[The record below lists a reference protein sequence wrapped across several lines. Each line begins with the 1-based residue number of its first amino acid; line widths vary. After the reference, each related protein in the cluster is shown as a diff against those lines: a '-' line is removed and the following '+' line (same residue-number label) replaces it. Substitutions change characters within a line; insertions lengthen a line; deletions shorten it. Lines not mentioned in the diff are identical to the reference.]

1 MALHYVTGDA
11 TAPQRPAPWVI
22 AHVCNDI
29 GRWGRGFVLPLARRW
44 PETKRA
50 FLGRALALGEVQF
63 VELEGG
69 CSVANM
75 IGQRGVYRR
84 GRKDAPIRYEALAQC
99 LTLFGWHVFKTFEIL
114 PCLGLLLGRKFLIAG
129 KAFTQCLTRLN
140 DYALARGMSVHM
152 PRIGAGLAGGDWD
165 EIESLL
171 RLHIELARLEVF
183 VYTLA

>member
-99 LTLFGWHVFKTFEIL
+99 LT
-114 PCLGLLLGRKFLIAG
+114 
-129 KAFTQCLTRLN
+129 RLN